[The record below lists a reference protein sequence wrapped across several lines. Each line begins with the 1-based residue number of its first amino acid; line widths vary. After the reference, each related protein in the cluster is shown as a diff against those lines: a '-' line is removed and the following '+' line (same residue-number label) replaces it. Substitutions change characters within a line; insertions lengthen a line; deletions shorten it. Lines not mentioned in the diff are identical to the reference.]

1 MLSVNTDVPVAAPR
15 LLSDSVT
22 FALSAEPFT
31 VMPWLLPVTVPR
43 LMLSVPVNVR
53 VDRFESVMPVV
64 NAMPCVLVLVP
75 LMVSEA
81 AVSTNALVIVRPPVP
96 FTVRFVNDESLRLPM
111 VTTPSAPTPLSLM
124 VAVTLPRPS
133 RAWLASP
140 SVRPPIPKAALVVAE
155 PSVSA
160 RLSVVPA
167 VSAVKKETVPA

>member
-15 LLSDSVT
+15 LLSDSVM

-31 VMPWLLPVTVPR
+31 TTPWLLAVNVPR
-43 LMLSVPVNVR
+43 LMLSVPVSVR
-53 VDRFESVMPVV
+53 LVRFESLTPPAKVMPPV
-64 NAMPCVLVLVP
+64 PVLVP

-81 AVSTNALVIVRPPVP
+81 ALSVNALVTNRPPVP

-111 VTTPSAPTPLSLM
+111 VTTPAAATPLSLM
-124 VAVTLPRPS
+124 VAVTLPMPS

-140 SVRPPIPKAALVVAE
+140 SVRPPMPKAPLVVAE

-167 VSAVKKETVPA
+167 VSVVKKETVPA